1 MSILTVEKMSHSFGG
16 RIIFEDVSFRLLKG
30 EHIGLV
36 GANGEGKSTFM
47 NIITNK
53 LKPEE
58 GKVTWSNKVKVGFL
72 DQNSTLQD
80 EMSIYDV
87 LKSAF
92 IDLVQLEND
101 IAEAYNQMMDLSDE
115 EMDQLLEK
123 IGNMQ
128 EHLEQRDY
136 YNLDQKINEVA
147 SAFDLLH
154 LDLDTK
160 VSNLSGGQRVRVLIA
175 KLLLEKPDILL
186 LDEPTNY
193 LDENHISWLKNYLK
207 EYENAFILISHDID
221 FMNDVINVVYHV
233 EAPML
238 TRYKGDYNE
247 FRRIYEIN
255 KAQMEKAYERQNQEI
270 AKLEDFIARNKA
282 RVATRG
288 MANSRA
294 KKLDKME
301 RIEIKGEKPKN
312 HFNFIMGKTPH
323 KIIVETNE
331 LVLGYTTELCKPIN
345 MVIEKGEKIALVGA
359 NGLGKT
365 TLLKTLMGTVNPFKG
380 NCDTQ
385 NHLSIGYFEQEEPAS
400 DLSVIDE
407 LWREYPSFSQYEI
420 RKSLAKCGLTNDQIE
435 SKVKVLSGGERAKLK
450 LAKLMYKEHNVLF
463 LDEPF
468 NHLDQ
473 DAKEELVRALKEYSG
488 TIVIVSHEPEFYR
501 QVVDKIVNLEEYTL
515 KRL

>member
-1 MSILTVEKMSHSFGG
+1 MSILQVEKMSHSFGG
-16 RIIFEDVSFRLLKG
+16 RVIFEDVSFRLLKG

-58 GKVTWSNKVKVGFL
+58 GKVFWSNAVKVGYL
-72 DQNSTLQD
+72 DQNSSLKDGST
-80 EMSIYDV
+80 IYDV
-87 LKSAF
+87 LKSAYS
-92 IDLVQLEND
+92 DLVQLEED
-101 IAEAYNQMMDLSDE
+101 IANAYNQMVDITDE
-115 EMDQLLEK
+115 EMDALLNK

-147 SAFDLLH
+147 NAFDLLH
-154 LDLDTK
+154 LDLQTK
-160 VSNLSGGQRVRVLIA
+160 VNELSGGQRVRVLIA

-193 LDENHISWLKNYLK
+193 LDEHHITWLKNYLK
-207 EYENAFILISHDID
+207 EYENAFILISHDLE

-233 EAPML
+233 EAPSL
-238 TRYKGDYNE
+238 TRYKGDYHE
-247 FRRIYEIN
+247 FKRIYDIN
-255 KAQMEKAYERQNQEI
+255 KANLEKAYERQNQEI

-294 KKLDKME
+294 KKLDKIE

-312 HFNFIMGKTPH
+312 HFQFIMGKTPH
-323 KIIVETNE
+323 KIIVETND
-331 LVLGYTTELCKPIN
+331 LVLGYDTELCKPMNLTIL
-345 MVIEKGEKIALVGA
+345 KDEKICLVGA

-365 TLLKTLMGTVNPFKG
+365 TLLKTLMGVIDPYKG
-380 NCDTQ
+380 DCETQ
-385 NHLSIGYFEQEEPAS
+385 RPLSIGYFMQEEKPS

-407 LWREYPSFSQYEI
+407 MWNEYPAFTQYEV

-435 SKVKVLSGGERAKLK
+435 SKVKVLSGGEKAKLK
-450 LAKLMYKEHNVLF
+450 LAKIMYKEHSVLF

-473 DAKEELVRALKEYSG
+473 EAKIELTRALKEYPG
-488 TIVIVSHEPEFYR
+488 TIVMVSHEPEFYK
-501 QVVDKIVNLEEYTL
+501 QVTDKVINLEEYTL
-515 KRL
+515 IKL